1 MRQVLVAVV
10 VGGTLALA
18 GCAGDDMDAIAAD
31 ACDDMVAAVEA
42 DDEGAFMQAIT
53 DATERAEDIS
63 DDPMEAQ
70 LELMEAFEDSC
81 PELEELML
89 EDMGG

>member
-1 MRQVLVAVV
+1 MRQALVVTAVV
-10 VGGTLALA
+10 ATLALA

-42 DDEGAFMQAIT
+42 DDETAFMHAIN

-63 DDPMEAQ
+63 DDAMEAQ
-70 LELMEAFEDSC
+70 LGLMEAFEDAC